1 MMEAGMRARL
11 LMVAT
16 IGLFAAGA
24 VAAEPAKAPVRKA
37 DQPAEQP
44 VPVVVAAA
52 DQARA
57 PATAEQVPAAP
68 VKRER
73 RARVT
78 TCRCGDQA
86 AGN

>member
-1 MMEAGMRARL
+1 MRARL

-16 IGLFAAGA
+16 IGFFAAGA

-37 DQPAEQP
+37 EQPVDQPAQ
-44 VPVVVAAA
+44 VVVAAA

-57 PATAEQVPAAP
+57 PAAAEPAAAAP
-68 VKRER
+68 AKRER

-78 TCRCGDQA
+78 TCRCGDQTA
-86 AGN
+86 SN